1 LSFDTQGGPDSGV
14 GRVSI
19 TEHQGVTQEFHFC
32 SVRWT
37 GAAGVPLHHQTL
49 LASGELV
56 NADGPARHARAV
68 VLTTEAEHTYT
79 METQLLGDAL
89 PGTSE
94 RKDMIDAEFSDG
106 LPEELVDDP
115 SRRSDR
121 TGHSSRVPREQLKH
135 DHVLV
140 TRSGVAEPAPR
151 EGPPSAVEA
160 VHAVLSDPRIPVV
173 RMSVGSGTNVTL
185 AEYWNGT
192 KWAIKK
198 TPNPSGAAESALSAV
213 SCTSATACTAVGS
226 YNSADV
232 ALTLAEAWN
241 GTKWAIKKT
250 PNPSGDAAYLDGVS
264 CSSANSCIAVGY
276 YINGADAI
284 VTLAEAWNGTKW
296 AIQSTPN
303 PNLAAGSYLNGV
315 SCTSATACT
324 AVGDSYNSVYA
335 GVTLAEVG

>member
-1 LSFDTQGGPDSGV
+1 
-14 GRVSI
+14 
-19 TEHQGVTQEFHFC
+19 
-32 SVRWT
+32 
-37 GAAGVPLHHQTL
+37 
-49 LASGELV
+49 
-56 NADGPARHARAV
+56 
-68 VLTTEAEHTYT
+68 
-79 METQLLGDAL
+79 
-89 PGTSE
+89 
-94 RKDMIDAEFSDG
+94 
-106 LPEELVDDP
+106 
-115 SRRSDR
+115 
-121 TGHSSRVPREQLKH
+121 
-135 DHVLV
+135 
-140 TRSGVAEPAPR
+140 
-151 EGPPSAVEA
+151 
-160 VHAVLSDPRIPVV
+160 
-173 RMSVGSGTNVTL
+173 MSVGSGTNVTL